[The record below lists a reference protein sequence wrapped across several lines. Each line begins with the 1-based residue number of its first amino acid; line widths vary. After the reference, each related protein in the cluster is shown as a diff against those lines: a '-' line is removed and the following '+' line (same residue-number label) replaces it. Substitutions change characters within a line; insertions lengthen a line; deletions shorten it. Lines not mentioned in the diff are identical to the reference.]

1 MMNISWIHLLN
12 KPGVKIAGVLLVI
25 FALFVTLKPGEQ
37 EKPIVF
43 ATFEQEE
50 NLEHRDHDD
59 RDQKSDE
66 QGDSHDHEGG
76 DKHDEKGEHGDHD
89 EKGGHEEKGE
99 HGDHEEE
106 GGHEEKVVSISLQ
119 EMAEFDIRTK
129 TAGPGKLNTYI
140 SLPGE
145 IVVNADRLAHIVP
158 RVSGVVLKVLNNLG
172 DVVRRGDI
180 MAILESTE
188 LGEAKTEYF
197 QRKKQL
203 EISETDLARAR
214 TIHDNTEVLL
224 QILKTPAVPE
234 SGSEKSD
241 ILLFKALP
249 DMETVLRKTDGLDMG
264 KNRRL
269 LISTYT
275 DFLLTRETY
284 KREKNLY
291 EKKIS
296 SQSDF
301 ILAKSNFKKAQA
313 TYAATYDEVS
323 FAIKRQLL
331 DKVRSVEVARTSF
344 RATERHLH
352 VLGITQKEIQRLKD
366 GEEEDL
372 KLSRV
377 RVSAPISGTVIE
389 KHITLG
395 EMLEKDAK
403 TFVLADLNSVWV
415 NFSVYQKDMPLI
427 RKGLQVIVSAGKGIP
442 DVKGTISYVRS
453 LVGEETRTALAR
465 VVLPNTDGLWRPG
478 LFVTGQVVAEKISLP
493 LVIPKSA
500 LQTIDEKT
508 IVFVRTDEGF
518 EPKPVTLGKTSETHA
533 QIVAGMKPGQQYV
546 SQGAFT
552 LKAQLAK
559 GGFSAGHSH

>member
-1 MMNISWIHLLN
+1 MKNISWTHLLN

-25 FALFVTLKPGEQ
+25 LALFVTFKPGEQ

-43 ATFEQEE
+43 ATFEQAE

-59 RDQKSDE
+59 HDQKPGE
-66 QGDSHDHEGG
+66 QGDHDHEGG
-76 DKHDEKGEHGDHD
+76 DKHDEKG
-89 EKGGHEEKGE
+89 GHEEKGE
-99 HGDHEEE
+99 HGGHGDHEEE

-172 DVVRRGDI
+172 DVVRRGDV

-203 EISETDLARAR
+203 EISETDLARAQ
-214 TIHDNTEVLL
+214 TIHDNTQVLL
-224 QILKTPAVPE
+224 QILKTPATPE
-234 SGSEKSD
+234 TGSEKAD

-249 DMETVLRKTDGLDMG
+249 DMKIVLRKTDGLDMG
-264 KNRRL
+264 KNRKL

-275 DFLLTRETY
+275 DFLLTRETF

-331 DKVRSVEVARTSF
+331 DKGRSVEVARTSF

-352 VLGITQKEIQRLKD
+352 VLGITQKQIQRLED

-395 EMLEKDAK
+395 EMLERDAK

-415 NFSVYQKDMPLI
+415 NFSVYQKDMPLV

-442 DVKGTISYVRS
+442 DVTGTISYVRS

-478 LFVTGQVVAEKISLP
+478 LFVTGRVVAEKISLA
-493 LVIPKSA
+493 LVIPKTA
-500 LQTIDEKT
+500 LQTIEGKT
-508 IVFVRTDEGF
+508 VVFVRTDEGF
-518 EPKPVTLGKTSETHA
+518 EPKPVTLGKTSETHV

-546 SQGAFT
+546 VKGAFT